1 VRRLIGLV
9 GVQGTVGLAAQLPRR
24 WLLDQGDEL
33 AALVLGEPRLAAGT
47 GVVTKPVQTLGV
59 EPLDAL
65 AHGLGVAVELG
76 GDLAG
81 PRAVPAAGDHPGA
94 GKSSRQGR
102 GGWPRACG
110 PRVPRRG
117 LGVVGPIAGWAR
129 DLRVG
134 SQEATKPITPI
145 IHSQIE
151 EHST

>member
-81 PRAVPAAGDHPGA
+81 PRSVPAAGDHPGA
-94 GKSSRQGR
+94 GNPVTRGVAAGR
-102 GGWPRACG
+102 ELADRAFLGGI
-110 PRVPRRG
+110 
-117 LGVVGPIAGWAR
+117 LGWSGR
-129 DLRVG
+129 
-134 SQEATKPITPI
+134 
-145 IHSQIE
+145 
-151 EHST
+151 